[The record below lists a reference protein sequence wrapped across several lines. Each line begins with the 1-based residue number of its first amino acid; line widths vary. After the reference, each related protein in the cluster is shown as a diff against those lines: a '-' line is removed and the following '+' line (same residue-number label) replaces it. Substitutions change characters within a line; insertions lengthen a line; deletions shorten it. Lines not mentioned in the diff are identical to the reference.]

1 MTVLNSS
8 HGISVCV
15 MTQMQDLIGG
25 HLNDLAD
32 DASVKF
38 VVITG
43 NGDYFTSGAD
53 FASEKNYGRMKFK
66 LGSV

>member
-1 MTVLNSS
+1 
-8 HGISVCV
+8 